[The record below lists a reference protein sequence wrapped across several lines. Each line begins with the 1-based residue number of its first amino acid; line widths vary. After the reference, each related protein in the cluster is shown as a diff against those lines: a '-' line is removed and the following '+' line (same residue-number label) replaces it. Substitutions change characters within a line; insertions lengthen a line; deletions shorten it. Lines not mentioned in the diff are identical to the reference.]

1 MNDKTLQLEPLEML
15 FFLVLLLRFCF
26 YSINSLFVTTE
37 LKKYLTQS
45 ATVNIIRDTYTI

>member
-1 MNDKTLQLEPLEML
+1 MNDKTLQLGPFGPLTAI
-15 FFLVLLLRFCF
+15 FF

-45 ATVNIIRDTYTI
+45 ATVNIIRDTSTI